1 MNLTIGSG
9 DANSLFAGY
18 KTKTFQ
24 DLLRKFAA
32 EEKPYYNALSSP
44 IDAFRIG
51 AILEKNY
58 LETLSDD
65 YFFQFKSTCEEM
77 NVFKSSIDFAKIQD
91 GMLVDFDE
99 LKTIYFTEFIEIIEP
114 NRENDDISFILKN
127 SKLKHNYIQVQFQ
140 LMCSGLESAN
150 LVYLSVLN
158 YNDEE
163 NISRVIQKN
172 DYAKF
177 RIFRDDKIIEKF
189 KERGKIF
196 QDIKDLIE
204 L

>member
-24 DLLRKFAA
+24 DLVRKFAA

-51 AILEKNY
+51 AILENNY
-58 LETLSDD
+58 LKTLPDD
-65 YFFQFKSTCEEM
+65 YYFQFKSTCEEM

-114 NRENDDISFILKN
+114 NRDNEDISFILKN

-163 NISRVIQKN
+163 NISRLIQKN

-177 RIFRDDKIIEKF
+177 RIFRDEKIIEKF